1 MSQPGQHNS
10 QFNSSTSGNVY
21 ATQGGGNINI
31 RHSHTTPVKRGPR
44 TDTKVLLIALPI
56 NVIYFFYG
64 MLAYTGR
71 NTTADN
77 WRAGIFLFLFFA
89 TCTMI
94 GRWIRRRI

>member
-1 MSQPGQHNS
+1 MSQPGQYNS
-10 QFNSSTSGNVY
+10 QFNNSTSGNVY

-31 RHSHTTPVKRGPR
+31 NHNAPGKRGLR
-44 TDTKVLLIALPI
+44 TDSKVLLITLPV

-77 WRAGIFLFLFFA
+77 WRAGIFLFLFLA